1 MKDPPLLSPL
11 RTIPCLSQVLPS
23 APMGGSWQLGAGTR
37 RRGCGTC
44 PLACCPHCS
53 RCVRWGGDC
62 TPPSPPSTLIAGVHR
77 RCLSNFREGGDP
89 CAVHLTTDLE
99 ATLLATDRTEEWYN
113 GALCILK
120 YRPLLASSPRSG
132 PLQRRL
138 QHRLQSRWAAAG
150 HWQHGQDGE
159 GVGLVLHQT
168 CSIA

>member
-1 MKDPPLLSPL
+1 MPVTSIAFSPNGRQLATGSGDKAARVWDLSTGMLSALLEVCS
-11 RTIPCLSQVLPS
+11 
-23 APMGGSWQLGAGTR
+23 MG
-37 RRGCGTC
+37 RG
-44 PLACCPHCS
+44 LH
-53 RCVRWGGDC
+53 
-62 TPPSPPSTLIAGVHR
+62 PPSPPSALIAGVHR